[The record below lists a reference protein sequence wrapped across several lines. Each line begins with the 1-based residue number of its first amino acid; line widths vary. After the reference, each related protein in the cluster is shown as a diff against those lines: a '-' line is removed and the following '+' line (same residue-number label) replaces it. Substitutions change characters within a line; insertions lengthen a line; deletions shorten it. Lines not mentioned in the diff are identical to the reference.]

1 MQLSCVLLCFDHT
14 SSSKAT
20 QQSPTL
26 DSGVSNCVVC
36 ADLAVLLCSSAVLPA
51 PQLQVFYGIL
61 VQHFAMLAGEQPTPT
76 AHLDILTQVLL
87 QLTPEVPFYAA
98 TVARARLEKMHDRL
112 AAALADPF
120 SSTQQQ
126 LMGWPGPRQLL
137 QLRLF
142 ALLFPASDRWHPV
155 MTPLALLL
163 GKHLSQ
169 CPVVSCYTA
178 AVGLLCCGMAL
189 ANSADAQRFC
199 PEVVCFLAAALR
211 AFVPAPQQQ
220 QAADGKQ
227 QQQSTAAA
235 DAAAGVSLFTPGL
248 LALSCCSLAAA
259 GSKAGKQKAKQAR
272 KHKQQQNGTDEQ
284 QQQQQQQQLPS
295 LKLYQL
301 LSSAPDAAELSSDEF
316 RLALL
321 GCTVATAARACKL
334 SSGCGVAAPEVLQP
348 LLSAVAALLSG
359 VQGLPAAA
367 EGALQGLQ
375 QQLQQASSAVAT
387 TRQPMV
393 QSHRWGVLCQL

>member
-1 MQLSCVLLCFDHT
+1 VLTFLFD
-14 SSSKAT
+14 
-20 QQSPTL
+20 
-26 DSGVSNCVVC
+26 VR
-36 ADLAVLLCSSAVLPA
+36 SSAVLSA

-61 VQHFAMLAGEQPTPT
+61 VQHFAMLAGEQPTPA

-98 TVARARLEKMHDRL
+98 TVARTRLEKMHDRL
-112 AAALADPF
+112 AAALADPLG
-120 SSTQQQ
+120 STQQ
-126 LMGWPGPRQLL
+126 LVGWPGPRQLL

-142 ALLFPASDRWHPV
+142 ALLFPASDRRHPV

-189 ANSADAQRFC
+189 ANAADAQRFC
-199 PEVVCFLAAALR
+199 PEVVSFLAASLR

-227 QQQSTAAA
+227 QQQQSAASA
-235 DAAAGVSLFTPGL
+235 DAAAGVSLFTPSL

-259 GSKAGKQKAKQAR
+259 GSKPGKQKAKQAR
-272 KHKQQQNGTDEQ
+272 KHKQQQNGAHE
-284 QQQQQQQQLPS
+284 QQQQQLPS

-301 LSSAPDAAELSSDEF
+301 LSSAPDVAELSSDEF
-316 RLALL
+316 KLALL
-321 GCTVATAARACKL
+321 GCTVATATRACQL

-348 LLSAVAALLSG
+348 LLSAVAAVLSG
-359 VQGLPAAA
+359 VQGLPEAA
-367 EGALQGLQ
+367 EGALQRLQ
-375 QQLQQASSAVAT
+375 QQLQQACSAVVA

-393 QSHRWGVLCQL
+393 QSHRCV